1 MIQISLGL
9 LYSYYTHAVSYRYRY
24 TDILEMIQIF
34 FSDAMCVSDEIMELL
49 NEYSVSYSILV
60 SALLQ
65 NEMLTT
71 SLVAAVHKLMGH
83 YERK

>member
-1 MIQISLGL
+1 
-9 LYSYYTHAVSYRYRY
+9 
-24 TDILEMIQIF
+24 
-34 FSDAMCVSDEIMELL
+34 MCVSDEIMELL

>member
-9 LYSYYTHAVSYRYRY
+9 LYSYYTHAVSYRYWY
-24 TDILEMIQIF
+24 TDILQIF

-49 NEYSVSYSILV
+49 NEYSVSYSILI

-71 SLVAAVHKLMGH
+71 SLVAAVDKLKGH
-83 YERK
+83 YKRK